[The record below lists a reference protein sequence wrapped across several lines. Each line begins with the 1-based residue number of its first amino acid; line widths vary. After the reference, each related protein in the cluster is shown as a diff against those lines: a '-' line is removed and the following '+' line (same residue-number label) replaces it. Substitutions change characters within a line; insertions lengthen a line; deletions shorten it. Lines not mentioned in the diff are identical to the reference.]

1 MFYRQ
6 YFVSPTG
13 RLSLVASEQA
23 LYGMWLE
30 GQKSFLGWF
39 LKEEEV

>member
-30 GQKSFLGWF
+30 GQNHFRLALRKRS
-39 LKEEEV
+39 